1 MRALLLMRG
10 SAGCGKS
17 TFIEKHGLKP
27 YALSADDIRLLC
39 QSPVLDINGECVI
52 SGNNEKT
59 VWNTLFRIL
68 ETRMQNGEFTVI
80 DATNSK
86 TSEMN
91 QYKDLAENYRY
102 RIYCIDMTDIPI
114 EETKRRNAE
123 RERHLNEFLKKLLIK
138 CILVLKPSRFHLVSS
153 NGFIPV

>member
-1 MRALLLMRG
+1 MRVLLLLRG

-17 TFIEKHGLKP
+17 TYIEEHGLKP
-27 YALSADDIRLLC
+27 YTLCADDIRLLC
-39 QSPVLDINGECVI
+39 QSPVLSVNGEKEI
-52 SGNNEKT
+52 SQANDKV
-59 VWNTLFRIL
+59 VWNTLYRLL

-91 QYKDLAENYRY
+91 KYKEFAKNYRY

-123 RERHLNEFLKKLLIK
+123 RERERVLNVFQMKLLINF
-138 CILVLKPSRFHLVSS
+138 ILDLLHNKFHQVLRC
-153 NGFIPV
+153 

>member
-123 RERHLNEFLKKLLIK
+123 RERDLNEFLKKLLIK
-138 CILVLKPSRFHLVSS
+138 CIHVLKPSRFHLALLY
-153 NGFIPV
+153 